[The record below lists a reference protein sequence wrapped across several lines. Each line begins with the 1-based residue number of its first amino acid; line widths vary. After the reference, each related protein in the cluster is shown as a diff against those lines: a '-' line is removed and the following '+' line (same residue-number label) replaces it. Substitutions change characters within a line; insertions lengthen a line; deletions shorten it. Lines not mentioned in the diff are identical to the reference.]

1 MNVQTSM
8 PVVKS
13 EPKVGSTVSAQR
25 KRVIVFSPDADLAR
39 CLLLILED
47 EFDIVRKTTIADFES
62 SIRAVAPDLILIDLY
77 TFSADIVKQ
86 LDVVRHLSAKVPVIV
101 LRAYLSLTK
110 KMDQAIEDVASLV
123 FYKPVDVD
131 LITQAIEDL
140 LK

>member
-1 MNVQTSM
+1 M

-13 EPKVGSTVSAQR
+13 DGGVKAIPASRR
-25 KRVIVFSPDADLAR
+25 KRVLVFSPDADLAR

-47 EFDIVRKTTIADFES
+47 EFDIVRKTTLADFES
-62 SIRAVAPDLILIDLY
+62 SILEAVPDLVLIDLY

-86 LDVVRHLSAKVPVIV
+86 LDVVRRMSVKVPVIV

-110 KMDQAIEDVASLV
+110 KMDQAIEEVASLV

-131 LITQAIEDL
+131 LITQAIQDL

>member
-1 MNVQTSM
+1 MNTQTGV
-8 PVVKS
+8 PVVNAESKA
-13 EPKVGSTVSAQR
+13 GSLTSARR

-47 EFDIVRKTTIADFES
+47 EFEIVRKTTIADFES
-62 SIRAVAPDLILIDLY
+62 SIRNVAPDLILIDLY

-86 LDVVRHLSAKVPVIV
+86 LDVVRRLTVKVPVIV
-101 LRAYLSLTK
+101 LRAYLSLSQ